1 MQAGAGLAYA
11 EWSALESSRKDATSV
26 LSWYTAN
33 DGGPYRA
40 PAAGK
45 VEDMAKNDNSAFENG
60 YTLPFEKPIARM
72 QKQVADLE
80 VEQAKTGRDY
90 ASEIRQLR
98 GQYVSL
104 MRKTYQSLTAWETVQ
119 VARHPHRPIAG
130 DYIDRI
136 VKNYVALHGDRRYGD
151 DNAIRA
157 GFGRIGTEKVALICQ
172 HKGRDTK
179 EKIAC
184 NFGCPHPEGYRKAL
198 RVMKLAE
205 KFHLP
210 VVCLLD
216 TAGAYPGIGSEERG
230 VAEAIAVNLR
240 EMSRL
245 RAPIVCIV
253 IGEGGSGGALGIGV
267 GDRMAMMEF
276 SWYSVIS
283 PEGCAAIL
291 WRMGEKAPEA
301 AEAMKVTA
309 KDLQAL
315 DIIDDIVPEPLGGAH
330 RDPAEA
336 AHNIERHIVRTLRQ
350 LARVPLDNLL
360 SHRYDRWRRMGKFIR
375 GQQEAIEQAG
385 IASE

>member
-1 MQAGAGLAYA
+1 M
-11 EWSALESSRKDATSV
+11 
-26 LSWYTAN
+26 AN
-33 DGGPYRA
+33 
-40 PAAGK
+40 
-45 VEDMAKNDNSAFENG
+45 NDNSAFEDG
-60 YTLPFEKPIARM
+60 YALPFEKPIARL
-72 QKQVADLE
+72 QKQIADLE
-80 VEQAKTGRDY
+80 VEQVKTGRDY
-90 ASEIRQLR
+90 ANEVRQLR
-98 GQYVSL
+98 TQYVSL
-104 MRKTYQSLTAWETVQ
+104 LRKTYQSLTAWETVQ
-119 VARHPHRPIAG
+119 VARHPHRPLAG

-136 VKNYVALHGDRRYGD
+136 VKNWVSLHGDRRYAD
-151 DNAIRA
+151 DKAIRA

-172 HKGRDTK
+172 HKGHDTK

-198 RVMKLAE
+198 RIMKLAE

-216 TAGAYPGIGSEERG
+216 TAGAYPGVGSEERG

-245 RAPIVCIV
+245 RTPIVCIV
-253 IGEGGSGGALGIGV
+253 TGEGGSGGALGIGV

-276 SWYSVIS
+276 AWYSVIS

-315 DIIDDIVPEPLGGAH
+315 DVIDDIVPEPLGGAH
-330 RDPAEA
+330 RDQAEA
-336 AHNIERHIVRTLRQ
+336 ARNIERHIVRTLRQ
-350 LARVPLDNLL
+350 LARVPIDNLL
-360 SHRYDRWRRMGKFIR
+360 NHRYDRWRRMGKFTH
-375 GQQEAIEQAG
+375 GQQQAIEQVG
-385 IASE
+385 ITSE